1 VFLLIK
7 GLGVV
12 ILVLINPYHEQL
24 DPLSEAPSS
33 ENLSLARPST
43 SNVNVIPITGEVH
56 AVPEE
61 NATDTL
67 LHAAE
72 RSILALPS
80 PIEILGPEQGS
91 WRAWMSWAAW
101 SRYARCTVL
110 GDGAKNTKKKGKKD
124 GRRVNEK
131 KVSRR
136 AFYRRSA
143 RTGLLV
149 MKLFTIVPGASWWDD
164 SESFYGRQL
173 DPWIIRI
180 LVLAAMLDGVVYHD
194 DSDLGSRANIGS
206 SEKDSS
212 SEVLPR
218 PLFYPM
224 LTHVRR
230 FHRDVWITLVL
241 ALVHALILGA
251 FNHPDFNLYFLSM
264 TVAMGV
270 IMFS

>member
-1 VFLLIK
+1 MFLLIK

-43 SNVNVIPITGEVH
+43 SNVNVTPITEEVH

-61 NATDTL
+61 NATETL

-80 PIEILGPEQGS
+80 PIEILGPEEGS
-91 WRAWMSWAAW
+91 WRAWMSWTAW
-101 SRYARCTVL
+101 SRYARNMVL
-110 GDGAKNTKKKGKKD
+110 GDGATSTKKKGKKD
-124 GRRVNEK
+124 GRKIEK

-136 AFYRRSA
+136 AFYCRAA

-149 MKLFTIVPGASWWDD
+149 MKLFTIVPGASRWDD
-164 SESFYGRQL
+164 SDSFYSGRQL
-173 DPWIIRI
+173 DPWIIRT

-194 DSDLGSRANIGS
+194 DSDLGSRANVGS
-206 SEKDSS
+206 SKKDSS
-212 SEVLPR
+212 SEVSPR
-218 PLFYPM
+218 PVLYPV

-251 FNHPDFNLYFLSM
+251 FDHPDFNLYFLSM